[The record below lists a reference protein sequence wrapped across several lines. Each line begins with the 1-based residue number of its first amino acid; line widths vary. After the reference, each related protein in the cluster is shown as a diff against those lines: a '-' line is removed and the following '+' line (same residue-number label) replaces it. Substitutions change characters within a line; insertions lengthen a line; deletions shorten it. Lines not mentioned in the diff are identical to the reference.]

1 MLNLR
6 RCLFISTHHNMTVQ
20 CSGTR
25 HPTATATATAKD
37 PCTQLPPQK
46 SLVTEAEGTQG
57 TEELRIK
64 PAQEKMDE
72 SANAMLRIMPL
83 IILL

>member
-25 HPTATATATAKD
+25 HPTAKD

-57 TEELRIK
+57 TEELLIK